1 MTGKQLTERDLDKWK
16 SRTYT
21 AALEAHDRGWNIM
34 PLSLTS
40 KTPLVGWLDWQTTRV
55 TDEMIDDWFT
65 EGVKTKS
72 GKIVKYFNIGLITG
86 ELSGVVAVDC
96 DNEDAIKYAEKHGL
110 ASPYKVST
118 QKGAHYYFKHPREG
132 ARFANKV
139 GSNARDWPKVDGLD
153 FRGDGGFVVMPP
165 SIKVKNDEVEH
176 EYSFDT
182 TADWDDLDLHVWK
195 GAPSE
200 KTDDEF
206 SFDAL
211 DLSGVS
217 LHNPDEFVSIWDQTH
232 ARVAHLGRKLEDGD
246 GTDALMVRY
255 AGQKCRQGVMG
266 DDLVG
271 MAKDFYDEY
280 FNSAGYTDAE
290 TAQWLESKCRSAIDM
305 DRRNYPSDYDDQG
318 HRKVAEKKQV
328 RLGRLKPILNSDIDR
343 LIDSIGET
351 EYWADP
357 LIPAATITQ
366 VVGYNGHGKSF
377 FLQALLTSMAAG
389 KQVFGPYETKPAK
402 VLYLDYD
409 NPSRT
414 ILYRFKNF
422 VKMFGDTGEKFN
434 MWSPALIS
442 AEDGGEMSLATEA
455 GFVLLGEWLEAIKPD
470 VVVIDTV
477 RNAFGGLEEA
487 SASEWYKVNHV
498 AKSIRNKFGAS
509 VIMVHH
515 RNKPGEGGMG
525 REAGS
530 TAQLTDIDTQI
541 MVTQVFRHKA
551 EAKAKAGLLDAE
563 MEMYDMTGASHT
575 PFGYLEKRLRP
586 DSRLRMV
593 SQISFG
599 KVRQTTELHETHY
612 IGWAESLI
620 DGSQYVV
627 STASLKQKAAHYHS
641 TGMSVEDVSRKLNL
655 PMYEV
660 NRWV

>member
-1 MTGKQLTERDLDKWK
+1 MTGNKLTEHELDKWK
-16 SRTYT
+16 SRCYT

-40 KTPLVGWLDWQTTRV
+40 KTPLLGWIDWQTNRV
-55 TDEMIDDWFT
+55 TDDMIDDWFT

-72 GKIVKYFNIGLITG
+72 GHIVKYFNIGLITG

-96 DNEDAIKYAEKHGL
+96 DNEEAIKYAEKHGL

-118 QKGAHYYFKHPREG
+118 QKGAHFYFKHPREG

-139 GSNARDWPKVDGLD
+139 GSNARDWPQVEGLD

-165 SIKVKNDEVEH
+165 SIKVKDDVVEH
-176 EYSFDT
+176 EYAFET
-182 TADWDDLDLHVWK
+182 TADFDDIDLHVWK
-195 GAPSE
+195 GAVSE
-200 KTDDEF
+200 RTDDEF
-206 SFDAL
+206 SFDTL

-217 LHNPDEFVSIWDQTH
+217 LHNPDEHVSIWDQTKV
-232 ARVAHLGRKLEDGD
+232 RVAHLGRKLEDGD

-255 AGQKCRQGVMG
+255 VGQKVRQGQTG

-271 MAKDFYDEY
+271 MAKGFYDEF
-280 FNSAGYTDAE
+280 FNPAAYTEDE
-290 TAQWLESKCRSAIDM
+290 TARWIATKIRSAVDM
-305 DRRNYPSDYDDQG
+305 DRRNYPTDYDANG
-318 HRKVAEKKQV
+318 ERIKVEKEQI
-328 RLGRLKPILNSDIDR
+328 RLGRLKPIHSSDIDR

-351 EYWADP
+351 EYYADP

-389 KQVFGPYETKPAK
+389 KELFGPYQTKPAK
-402 VLYLDYD
+402 ILYLDYD

-422 VKMFGDTGEKFN
+422 VKMFGDTTDKFN
-434 MWSPALIS
+434 MWSPSLIS
-442 AEDGGEMSLATEA
+442 AEDGGEMSLATED
-455 GFVLLGEWLEAIKPD
+455 GFRLLGEWLEAIKPD

-487 SASEWYKVNHV
+487 SASEWFKVNHV
-498 AKSIRNKFGAS
+498 AKSIRNKFNAS

-563 MEMYDMTGASHT
+563 IEMYDMTGAAHT
-575 PFGYLEKRLRP
+575 PFGYLDKRLRP

-612 IGWAESLI
+612 IGWAESLL

-627 STASLKQKAAHYHS
+627 STASLKQKAAHYAG
-641 TGMSVEDVSRKLNL
+641 TGMSVDDVSRKLNL
-655 PMYEV
+655 PAYEV
-660 NRWV
+660 RRWV